1 MCVCWHC
8 SRATGDAGSAIN
20 YYEESVEFLSKV
32 PVKDLE
38 VLYLPMKVLR
48 SIGKNLHKSLYIRLF
63 AKKIIPSECIY
74 LNTAFFAFFL
84 FMEVFHRYF

>member
-38 VLYLPMKVLR
+38 VLYLPLKVLR
-48 SIGKNLHKSLYIRLF
+48 SMFSPYEPSLNY
-63 AKKIIPSECIY
+63 
-74 LNTAFFAFFL
+74 FFL
-84 FMEVFHRYF
+84 LHVETDFC